1 MAGVPHRAPSCGDTA
16 AQEAHLLQ
24 RGGDIDLV
32 RGRIRVRVR
41 GRVAHLL
48 ERGGPTHLVR
58 VREGVQHGKGLG

>member
-1 MAGVPHRAPSCGDTA
+1 MAGVPHRTPSCGDTA

-32 RGRIRVRVR
+32 GGRVRVR
-41 GRVAHLL
+41 VRVAHLL

-58 VREGVQHGKGLG
+58 VREGVQYGKGLG